1 MTPAFALITGAT
13 SGIGAAFARVLP
25 TRTNLLL
32 TGRNAE
38 ALSALRDELSR
49 PGRTVE
55 ILAADLAAAEG
66 RQALIALAE
75 TLAETLDLDLLISNA
90 AVGPFGPVLDND
102 PAEEQAAAELNVVAT
117 TVLTRA
123 LLPGMVERARRHS
136 RRCGVILMSS
146 TTAFQPVPY
155 LATYSAS
162 KAFILAYGEALAEEV
177 RGRPVDVLVL
187 CPGATRTGWGERT
200 GFHVERLPGAADP
213 ADVAREGLWALGRRT
228 VHVLGWGA
236 RTALT
241 PLLLPRRLAAGGLG
255 AVMAMLKR
263 DDGTRRRAA
272 RRSA

>member
-1 MTPAFALITGAT
+1 MTPTFALITGAS

-25 TRTNLLL
+25 ARTNLLL

-38 ALSALRDELSR
+38 ALTALQTELSR
-49 PGRTVE
+49 HDRTVE
-55 ILAADLAAAEG
+55 VIAADLTTTEG
-66 RQALIALAE
+66 RQALIAKAG
-75 TLAETLDLDLLISNA
+75 TLDLDLLISNA
-90 AVGPFGPVLDND
+90 ALGPFGPVLDND
-102 PAEEQAAAELNVVAT
+102 PAEELATAELNVVAT

-123 LLPGMVERARRHS
+123 LLPDMVGRARRHS

-177 RGRPVDVLVL
+177 RGQPVDILVL
-187 CPGATRTGWGERT
+187 CPGATRTGWGERS

-213 ADVAREGLWALGRRT
+213 LDVAREGLWALGRRT
-228 VHVLGWGA
+228 VHVLGWGT

-255 AVMAMLKR
+255 AVMGMLKR
-263 DDGTRRRAA
+263 DERLKRDEGAGHRAA
-272 RRSA
+272 R